1 MNINTVINAFNA
13 DHLDENVRTFTGRFP
28 FLRHFVWNN
37 LDPSMG
43 RAETN
48 RDTAHRLR
56 DFEVSLN
63 RAMRFL
69 AQSGLPTIL
78 AWPIILAE
86 VTGGIALIVG
96 FHGRIVSLV
105 LLPILLGAISIHA
118 PNGWVFTSANGGW
131 EYPVFLIIASLVSV
145 RRS

>member
-1 MNINTVINAFNA
+1 MIDNRFAPYGAFALRVALGIMFIAHAYLKFAIFTVPGFA
-13 DHLDENVRTFTGRFP
+13 G
-28 FLRHFVWNN
+28 
-37 LDPSMG
+37 
-43 RAETN
+43 
-48 RDTAHRLR
+48 
-56 DFEVSLN
+56 
-63 RAMRFL
+63 FL

-131 EYPVFLIIASLVSV
+131 EYPAFLALVAFAQALIGDGAFALSNAQSGNPAL
-145 RRS
+145 RTA